1 MKPSISV
8 HHISKQYYVGQ
19 YETFTTLRD
28 TISNLMAGSLHRLST
43 LYKHEKDGEKAQ
55 PVRTSQHI
63 WALKDV
69 SFEVNRGEVVGIIG
83 KNGAGKSTILKIL
96 SRITEPTEG
105 IARIRGRVGS
115 LLEVGTGFHPE
126 LTGRENIFLNGA
138 ILGMTRKE
146 INRKFDEIVNF
157 AEMETFIDTPVK
169 HYSSGMFVRLAFSVA
184 AHLEPEILIVDEVL
198 AVGDLEFQKKCLGK
212 MKNVVEG
219 GRTVLFVSH
228 NMVAVRN
235 LCTRAILL
243 SQGQLIYDGEVDS
256 CIQKYIS
263 GGLGK
268 AGSTWERPSGYGNPN
283 RPLSIQSVSVD
294 IRGEQPN
301 HLLDVQINL
310 ASLSKHKPAFIA
322 VDIQDVSSTV
332 VMQALPTVERFI
344 KDDHPF
350 HSIRLTI
357 HLPPMIPRKYG
368 VTVWAGSHNTQTY
381 DEAKDCVSFEIGQ
394 TPTQNR
400 TFPHTPDHG
409 YVVPQTD
416 LEYKPLEHPDP
427 MALDN
432 QLDLS

>member
-28 TISNLMAGSLHRLST
+28 TITKVMVNSFQRLST
-43 LYKHEKDGEKAQ
+43 TYKRKRDSGNTQ
-55 PVRTSQHI
+55 PVRASQHI

-69 SFEVNRGEVVGIIG
+69 SFNVNRGEVVAIIG

-126 LTGRENIFLNGA
+126 LTGRENIYLNGA
-138 ILGMTRKE
+138 ILGMRKKE
-146 INRKFDEIVNF
+146 IYRKFDEIVSF
-157 AEMETFIDTPVK
+157 AEMENFIDTPVK

-228 NMVAVRN
+228 NMIAVRN

-243 SQGQLIYDGEVDS
+243 FQGQLIYDGEVDP

-263 GGLGK
+263 GSLGIT
-268 AGSTWERPSGYGNPN
+268 GRTWRRPSGYGKPNP
-283 RPLSIQSVSVD
+283 PLSIESVGID
-294 IRGEQPN
+294 LKGEQPN
-301 HLLDVQINL
+301 HVLDVQLNL

-322 VDIQDVSSTV
+322 VDIQDLSGTV
-332 VMQALPTVERFI
+332 VMQALPTIERFLR
-344 KDDHPF
+344 DDHPY
-350 HSIRLTI
+350 HYVHLTI

-368 VTVWAGSHNTQTY
+368 VTIWVGSHNTQTY
-381 DEAKDCVSFEIGQ
+381 DEAKDCVSFEVGQ

-409 YVVPQTD
+409 YIVPHTD
-416 LEYKPLEHPDP
+416 LEYKPLVRPD
-427 MALDN
+427 LITLEN
-432 QLDLS
+432 QPDLS